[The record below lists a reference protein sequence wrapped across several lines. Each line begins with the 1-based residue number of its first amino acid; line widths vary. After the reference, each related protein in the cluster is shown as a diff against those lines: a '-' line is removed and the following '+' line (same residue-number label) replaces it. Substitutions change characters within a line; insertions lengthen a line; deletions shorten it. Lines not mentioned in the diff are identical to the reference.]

1 MFRLTK
7 EEAEAVRVSRSQTV
21 TLKRGQNIKYLEQP
35 TRHSDEHLCCSGV
48 RQNARGAPGKSPA
61 RQETRCAREK
71 AYLRLDLHEAAIVQV
86 LEKIIQI
93 LNPPLPPPESPRR
106 RIGFHLS

>member
-1 MFRLTK
+1 
-7 EEAEAVRVSRSQTV
+7 
-21 TLKRGQNIKYLEQP
+21 
-35 TRHSDEHLCCSGV
+35 
-48 RQNARGAPGKSPA
+48 
-61 RQETRCAREK
+61 
-71 AYLRLDLHEAAIVQV
+71 VQV